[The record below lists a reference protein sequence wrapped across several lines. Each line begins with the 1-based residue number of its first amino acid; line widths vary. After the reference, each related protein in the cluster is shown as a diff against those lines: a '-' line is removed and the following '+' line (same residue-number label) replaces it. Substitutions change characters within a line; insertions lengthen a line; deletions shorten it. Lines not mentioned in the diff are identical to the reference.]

1 MLREKIDSL
10 IAESMK
16 ADEKFNMEMFRLI
29 KAEFLK
35 YNSSKEAV
43 KTPMNDAIEINI
55 LKKMAK
61 QRKESAEL
69 YGQGGRTDLADKELA
84 EANFIEAYLPKEAT
98 PEDIEKAI
106 DTATVKYGIVPL
118 QKNMGQIIKKVK
130 ELLPNADG
138 KTVADI
144 VKKRLS

>member
-16 ADEKFNMEMFRLI
+16 ADDKFNVDMFRLV
-29 KAEFLK
+29 KAEYLK
-35 YNSSKEAV
+35 YNASKEAV
-43 KTPMNDAIEINI
+43 KTPMNDAIEVNI

-61 QRKESAEL
+61 QRRESAEL
-69 YGQGGRTDLADKELA
+69 YGQGGRTDLQAKELA
-84 EANFIEAYLPKEAT
+84 EAEFIEAYLPQESTA
-98 PEDIEKAI
+98 EDIKKAI
-106 DTATVKYGIVPL
+106 DSATTEHGIVLL

-138 KTVADI
+138 KLVADL

>member
-16 ADEKFNMEMFRLI
+16 ADDKFNVDMFRLV
-29 KAEFLK
+29 KAEYLK
-35 YNSSKEAV
+35 YNASKEAV
-43 KTPMNDAIEINI
+43 KTPMNNAIEVNI

-61 QRKESAEL
+61 QRRESAEL
-69 YGQGGRTDLADKELA
+69 YGQGGRTDLQTKELA
-84 EANFIEAYLPKEAT
+84 EAEFIEAYLPQEAT
-98 PEDIEKAI
+98 VEDIEKAI
-106 DTATVKYGIVPL
+106 DSATTEHGIVLL

-138 KTVADI
+138 KLVADL